1 MTEPTTPAAGWY
13 PDPAGGDGLRWWTGT
28 TWTDDVRASPW
39 ASATPVSAAPVTPV
53 VTSAPPSASS
63 PWAFEPALAPVA
75 GAPDQG
81 DDAVPRRSMRPLW
94 LVVGAIVVAI
104 ALVAG
109 SVAALGSLSSRSK
122 LDMAAVEN
130 DIAHRVAQRTGLVAT
145 VDCPDSVDIEAGT
158 TFTCSVTT
166 DDGNQLD
173 VEVHQDDDQGNL
185 TVSGVPQ

>member
-1 MTEPTTPAAGWY
+1 
-13 PDPAGGDGLRWWTGT
+13 
-28 TWTDDVRASPW
+28 
-39 ASATPVSAAPVTPV
+39 
-53 VTSAPPSASS
+53 
-63 PWAFEPALAPVA
+63 
-75 GAPDQG
+75 
-81 DDAVPRRSMRPLW
+81 MRPLW

>member
-13 PDPAGGDGLRWWTGT
+13 PDPAGGDGLRWWTGI
-28 TWTDDVRASPW
+28 TWTDDVRPSPW

-53 VTSAPPSASS
+53 VTSAPASASA
-63 PWAFEPALAPVA
+63 PWGFEPALAPVA
-75 GAPDQG
+75 EAPDPG
-81 DDAVPRRSMRPLW
+81 DDAIPYRSRRPLW
-94 LVVGAIVVAI
+94 LVAGAVVVAI

-109 SVAALGSLSSRSK
+109 SVAALSSLSSRSK

-145 VDCPDSVDIEAGT
+145 VDCPDSVEIEAGT